1 MGNLKITFKRTRMA
15 SEQMIPRLEE
25 VTYPAE
31 IQSPTASP
39 VQSPAM
45 RSRVMEN
52 RFVQEVPKIVYRVH
66 EMEIINPRIINLPD
80 GVTFNELV
88 AQKKIWLTKIPVEV
102 IKEVPKEKVITQEIP
117 AGPRVVF
124 NNKAILLN
132 MQDPKITFNEVMYT
146 QGMIVCIKEVI
157 RKEVQVEFEVM
168 SYKGKL

>member
-66 EMEIINPRIINLPD
+66 EMEIINPRITNLPD

-102 IKEVPKEKVITQEIP
+102 IKEEIP
-117 AGPRVVF
+117 AGSRVVV

>member
-15 SEQMIPRLEE
+15 SEQMIPKLEE

-102 IKEVPKEKVITQEIP
+102 IKEKVITQEIP
-117 AGPRVVF
+117 AGSRVVV